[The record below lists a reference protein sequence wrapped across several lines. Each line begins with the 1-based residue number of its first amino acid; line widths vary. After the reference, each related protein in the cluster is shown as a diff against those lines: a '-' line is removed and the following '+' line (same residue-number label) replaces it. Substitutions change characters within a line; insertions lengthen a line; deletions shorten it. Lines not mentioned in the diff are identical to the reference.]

1 MGLALKDDPGAFPRV
16 LFQPKFFRLLA
27 HLVLVP
33 AQHVRRGR
41 DSVAEGEGNLRS
53 SRSILDQGSPEF
65 ASIAS
70 LLRLERR
77 AGTKGSARMLPT
89 PERQK
94 SKTPGFAGEQMNL

>member
-1 MGLALKDDPGAFPRV
+1 MGLALKDDQGAFPRV

-27 HLVLVP
+27 HHVLVP

-41 DSVAEGEGNLRS
+41 DSVAEGEGSLE
-53 SRSILDQGSPEF
+53 IIEVHLDQGSPEF

-77 AGTKGSARMLPT
+77 AGTKGSARMLPP
-89 PERQK
+89 PEHQK
-94 SKTPGFAGEQMNL
+94 SKTPGFAGEQMN